1 MKSSLTRKRR
11 KIPLN
16 KKKKTNKYINPNDQT
31 AKTDVSRYEL
41 DRNPTDLVKSNQL
54 RQ

>member
-16 KKKKTNKYINPNDQT
+16 KNPNDQT